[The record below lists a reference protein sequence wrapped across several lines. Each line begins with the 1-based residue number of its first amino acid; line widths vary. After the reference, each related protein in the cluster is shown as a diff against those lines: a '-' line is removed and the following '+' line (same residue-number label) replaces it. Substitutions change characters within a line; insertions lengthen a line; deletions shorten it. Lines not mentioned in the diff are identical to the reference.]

1 MQLDSPLGVGDAAPD
16 FALAVADGDATMLSD
31 LRGGSVLLVLA
42 SPHWDP
48 ASDMLAAQYPG
59 DAVGAPA
66 PRVVMERRPEITAR
80 FGVRG
85 GTALYVV
92 DEHGVIRWRYV
103 AGTDVVPQS
112 SVDGECRSLDSL
124 RSLRMTAAAP
134 LAAIDDARVGLTRR
148 DFVQSA
154 VMAAAALAAA
164 TLAPAVVNAASSV
177 AEPAPTS
184 SFAGAMRI
192 TLDVN
197 GRPLALDVEPRVTL
211 LDALREY
218 AGLTGTKK
226 GCDHG
231 QCGAC
236 TVHVDGRRVLSC
248 LTLAVMHAGRRRSRR
263 SKGSRTGDDR
273 CIRCS
278 RPSST
283 HDGFQ
288 CGYCTSGQ
296 IMSATAVVKRAVGP
310 GRRRRARGDER
321 QHLSLRR
328 VPEHR
333 RRGAGGA
340 RHDATEGDAMIDL
353 RLSPRASTSTTP
365 CAAARATRSSALHR
379 RRHDARRPDE
389 ARRRAADARSSTST
403 RSAGAT
409 RRSPRSASCR
419 TAGCG
424 SARWCA

>member
-1 MQLDSPLGVGDAAPD
+1 MQPDSPLGVGDAAPD
-16 FALAVADGDATMLSD
+16 FALAVADGEATMLSD

-48 ASDMLAAQYPG
+48 ASEMLAARYPG
-59 DAVGAPA
+59 AADGTPM
-66 PRVVMERRPEITAR
+66 PRVVSERCPEITSR

-85 GTALYVV
+85 SSALYVV

-103 AGTDVVPQS
+103 AGVDVVPQS
-112 SVDGECRSLDSL
+112 SVDGKCVVIPSEVEGSALTQRSPATENDGRL
-124 RSLRMTAAAP
+124 
-134 LAAIDDARVGLTRR
+134 GLTRR

-164 TLAPAVVNAASSV
+164 ALAPAVANATPSV
-177 AEPAPTS
+177 AESAPTS

-211 LDALREY
+211 LDALRGR

-236 TVHVDGRRVLSC
+236 TVHIDGRRVLSC
-248 LTLAVMHAGRRRSRR
+248 LTLAVMVPDGAKVTTIEGLAQ
-263 SKGSRTGDDR
+263 GDTLHPMQQAF
-273 CIRCS
+273 I
-278 RPSST
+278 T

-296 IMSATAVVKRAVGP
+296 IMSATAVTKEPWGPSDDDVREAMSGNICRCGAYPGIVAAIQAV
-310 GRRRRARGDER
+310 R
-321 QHLSLRR
+321 Q
-328 VPEHR
+328 
-333 RRGAGGA
+333 
-340 RHDATEGDAMIDL
+340 
-353 RLSPRASTSTTP
+353 
-365 CAAARATRSSALHR
+365 
-379 RRHDARRPDE
+379 
-389 ARRRAADARSSTST
+389 T
-403 RSAGAT
+403 RSAEV
-409 RRSPRSASCR
+409 PK
-419 TAGCG
+419 
-424 SARWCA
+424 

>member
-1 MQLDSPLGVGDAAPD
+1 MQPDSPLGVGDAAPD
-16 FALAVADGDATMLSD
+16 FALAVADGEATMLSD

-48 ASDMLAAQYPG
+48 ASELLAALYPSRT
-59 DAVGAPA
+59 DGAAA
-66 PRVVMERRPEITAR
+66 PRVVMERRPEITSR

-85 GTALYVV
+85 SSALYVV

-103 AGTDVVPQS
+103 AGVDVVPQS
-112 SVDGECRSLDSL
+112 SVDREYRSLDSL
-124 RSLRMTAAAP
+124 RSLGMTPAVIPSAVEGSALVP
-134 LAAIDDARVGLTRR
+134 RSIETSDDDARSSLTRR

-164 TLAPAVVNAASSV
+164 ALAPAVANATPSV
-177 AEPAPTS
+177 AESAPTS

-211 LDALREY
+211 LDALRER

-236 TVHVDGRRVLSC
+236 TVHIDGRRVLSC
-248 LTLAVMHAGRRRSRR
+248 LTLAVMVPDGAHVTTIEGLAQ
-263 SKGSRTGDDR
+263 GDTLHPMQQAF
-273 CIRCS
+273 IA
-278 RPSST
+278 

-296 IMSATAVVKRAVGP
+296 IMSATAVVKEPWGPADDDVREAMSGNICRCGADPGIVAAVQSV
-310 GRRRRARGDER
+310 R
-321 QHLSLRR
+321 Q
-328 VPEHR
+328 
-333 RRGAGGA
+333 
-340 RHDATEGDAMIDL
+340 
-353 RLSPRASTSTTP
+353 
-365 CAAARATRSSALHR
+365 
-379 RRHDARRPDE
+379 
-389 ARRRAADARSSTST
+389 ARS
-403 RSAGAT
+403 AEGGG
-409 RRSPRSASCR
+409 PR
-419 TAGCG
+419 
-424 SARWCA
+424 